1 VLALVH
7 VWYCGAGCFFL
18 SVFHLKKHQNDFFSD
33 IFFYISTYHQKTLKK
48 HQFDIFQSKCT
59 FKKHLKAEVTTL
71 TKRMNGQQ
79 KFFLP

>member
-1 VLALVH
+1 MI
-7 VWYCGAGCFFL
+7 FFQI
-18 SVFHLKKHQNDFFSD
+18 F
-33 IFFYISTYHQKTLKK
+33 FFYISTYHQKTLKK